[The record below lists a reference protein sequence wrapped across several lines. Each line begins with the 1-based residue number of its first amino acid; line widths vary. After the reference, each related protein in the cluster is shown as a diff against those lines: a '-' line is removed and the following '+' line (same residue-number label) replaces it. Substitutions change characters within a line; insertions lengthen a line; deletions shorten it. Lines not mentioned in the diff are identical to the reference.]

1 MIKRLTLI
9 FFLSTNGLGS
19 VAADDKFYFVNGEIN
34 PKTKIG
40 PTSLEELSKLI
51 ANKQYVSQLKLN
63 QMLDLKNEEVG
74 RQVIK
79 RLIKSIPTHP

>member
-9 FFLSTNGLGS
+9 FFLSTNVLGS

-51 ANKQYVSQLKLN
+51 ADKQYVSQLKLN

-74 RQVIK
+74 RRVIR

>member
-9 FFLSTNGLGS
+9 FLLSANGLGS
-19 VAADDKFYFVNGEIN
+19 VAADDKFYFVKGEIN
-34 PKTKIG
+34 PKTKIA

-51 ANKQYVSQLKLN
+51 ADKQYVSQLKLN
-63 QMLDLKNEEVG
+63 QMLDLKNEAVA
-74 RQVIK
+74 RRVIK

>member
-51 ANKQYVSQLKLN
+51 ADKQYVSQLKLN